1 MKSSGIGGQ
10 AVIEGIMMRSG
21 DSIAV
26 AVRKPD
32 GNIEVGKQETR
43 SPKNIC
49 SVFGWPVIRG
59 IVSFIFS
66 LIIGIRT
73 LTFSASF
80 FMDEEEAQ
88 EDKKNKEKENSK
100 GEGALMFGTV
110 ALSLVFAIALF
121 MILPYWASTGILKLF
136 RSESAVLVAVIEGV
150 LKLAI
155 FIAYISLISLMK
167 DIKRTFMY
175 HGAEHK
181 CINCIETGHELNVD
195 NVMKAS
201 KEHRRCGTSFIFF
214 VLFISIIFFIIL
226 DVILTLNTSFDTTL
240 FVNKLARMGLRL
252 LLVPVIA
259 GLSYEVIQWAGNS
272 NSKLA
277 DILSK
282 PGLWIQGL
290 TTKEPER
297 DMAEVAITAVEAVF
311 DWRNYLREQDI
322 EAADP
327 KTEAEPETEG
337 APEPDPGP
345 CLKQSG
351 EAE

>member
-21 DSIAV
+21 NDIAV

-32 GNIEVGKQETR
+32 GNIEVGKQKTV
-43 SPKNIC
+43 SPKDKNKI
-49 SVFGWPVIRG
+49 FGWPIIRG
-59 IVSFIFS
+59 IVSFICS
-66 LIIGIRT
+66 LVIGIKT

-80 FMDEEEAQ
+80 FMDEEEA
-88 EDKKNKEKENSK
+88 EKEKAKAKNKDKKDSSK
-100 GEGALMFGTV
+100 GDDALMFGTV
-110 ALSLVFAIALF
+110 AISLVFAIALF
-121 MILPYWASTGILKLF
+121 MILPYWAATGILRLF
-136 RSESAVLVAVIEGV
+136 GVESAVLVAVIEGV
-150 LKLAI
+150 LKVAI
-155 FIAYISLISLMK
+155 FLAYISLISLMK

-181 CINCIETGHELNVD
+181 CINCIESGHELNVD

-226 DVILTLNTSFDTTL
+226 DVILTLTTSFDTTL
-240 FVNKLARMGLRL
+240 FVNKLARMGMRL
-252 LLVPVIA
+252 LLIPIIA
-259 GLSYEVIQWAGNS
+259 GISYEVIQWAGNS
-272 NSKLA
+272 GSRMA
-277 DILSK
+277 DILSR

-311 DWRNYLREQDI
+311 DWRNYLREQGI
-322 EAADP
+322 EVSEP
-327 KTEAEPETEG
+327 VTETEAEEPEAAAEADT
-337 APEPDPGP
+337 AEP
-345 CLKQSG
+345 
-351 EAE
+351 AE

>member
-1 MKSSGIGGQ
+1 MYMGVFMRSSGIGGQ
-10 AVIEGIMMRSG
+10 ALIEGIMMRSG
-21 DSIAV
+21 NDIAV
-26 AVRKPD
+26 AVRRPD
-32 GNIEVGKQETR
+32 GKIEVGKQKTV
-43 SPKNIC
+43 SPKEKNKI
-49 SVFGWPVIRG
+49 FGWPIIRG

-66 LIIGIRT
+66 LVIGIRT

-80 FMDEEEAQ
+80 FMDEEDAG
-88 EDKKNKEKENSK
+88 KAKKENEK

-110 ALSLVFAIALF
+110 AISLVLAIAIF

-136 RSESAVLVAVIEGV
+136 KSDSAVLVAVVEGV

-167 DIKRTFMY
+167 DIRRTFQY

-181 CINCIETGHELNVD
+181 CINCIESGHELNVN

-226 DVILTLNTSFDTTL
+226 DVILSLSTSFDTTL
-240 FVNKLARMGLRL
+240 FVNKLARMGIRL
-252 LLVPVIA
+252 LLIPVIA

-272 NSKLA
+272 GSKLA
-277 DILSK
+277 DILSR

-290 TTKEPER
+290 TTKEPDR
-297 DMAEVAITAVEAVF
+297 DMAEVAIAAVEAVF
-311 DWRNYLREQDI
+311 DWRDYLRKQGI
-322 EAADP
+322 EVS
-327 KTEAEPETEG
+327 EPETEAEAADG
-337 APEPDPGP
+337 
-345 CLKQSG
+345 G
-351 EAE
+351 EEE

>member
-1 MKSSGIGGQ
+1 MYTGVFMKSSGIGGQ

-21 DSIAV
+21 NDIAV

-32 GNIEVGKQETR
+32 GNIEVGKQKTV
-43 SPKNIC
+43 SPKDKNKI
-49 SVFGWPVIRG
+49 FGWPIIRG

-66 LIIGIRT
+66 LVIGIRT

-80 FMDEEEAQ
+80 FMDEEEEKKPSKTK
-88 EDKKNKEKENSK
+88 EDNK

-110 ALSLVFAIALF
+110 AISLVFAIAIF

-136 RSESAVLVAVIEGV
+136 KSDSAVLVAVVEGV

-167 DIKRTFMY
+167 DIRRTFQY

-181 CINCIETGHELNVD
+181 CINCIESGHELNVD

-226 DVILTLNTSFDTTL
+226 DVILSLSTSFDTTL
-240 FVNKLARMGLRL
+240 FVNKLARMGIRL
-252 LLVPVIA
+252 LLIPVIA

-272 NSKLA
+272 GSRLA
-277 DILSK
+277 DVLSK

-290 TTKEPER
+290 TTKEPDR
-297 DMAEVAITAVEAVF
+297 DMAEVAIAAVEAVF
-311 DWRNYLREQDI
+311 DWRDYLRKQGIQVSEPETGTEPAASEP
-322 EAADP
+322 EAAD
-327 KTEAEPETEG
+327 G
-337 APEPDPGP
+337 
-345 CLKQSG
+345 G
-351 EAE
+351 EEE

>member
-21 DSIAV
+21 NDIAV

-32 GNIEVGKQETR
+32 GNIEVGKQKTV
-43 SPKNIC
+43 SPKDKNKI
-49 SVFGWPVIRG
+49 FGWPIIRG

-66 LIIGIRT
+66 LVIGIKT

-80 FMDEEEAQ
+80 YMDEEEEKKPSKTK
-88 EDKKNKEKENSK
+88 EDNK

-110 ALSLVFAIALF
+110 AISLVLAIAIF
-121 MILPYWASTGILKLF
+121 MILPYWASTGIVKLF
-136 RSESAVLVAVIEGV
+136 GSDSAVLVAVIEGV

-167 DIKRTFMY
+167 DIRRTFQY

-181 CINCIETGHELNVD
+181 CINCIESGHELNVD
-195 NVMKAS
+195 NVMKSS

-226 DVILTLNTSFDTTL
+226 DVLLSLDPSFDTRL

-252 LLVPVIA
+252 LLIPVIA
-259 GLSYEVIQWAGNS
+259 GLSYEFIQWAGNS
-272 NSKLA
+272 GSKVA
-277 DILSK
+277 GILSK

-290 TTKEPER
+290 TTKEPDR
-297 DMAEVAITAVEAVF
+297 DMVEVAITAVEAVF
-311 DWRNYLREQDI
+311 DWRDYLRKQGI
-322 EAADP
+322 EVS
-327 KTEAEPETEG
+327 EPETVTE
-337 APEPDPGP
+337 PETASEPETAE
-345 CLKQSG
+345 SG
-351 EAE
+351 EEE

>member
-21 DSIAV
+21 NDIAV

-32 GNIEVGKQETR
+32 GNIEVGKQKTV
-43 SPKNIC
+43 SPKDKNKI
-49 SVFGWPVIRG
+49 FGWPIIRG

-66 LIIGIRT
+66 LVIGIKT

-80 FMDEEEAQ
+80 YMDEEESG
-88 EDKKNKEKENSK
+88 KEKKENGK
-100 GEGALMFGTV
+100 GEDALMFGTV
-110 ALSLVFAIALF
+110 AVSLVLAIAIF
-121 MILPYWASTGILKLF
+121 MILPYWASTGIVKLF
-136 RSESAVLVAVIEGV
+136 GSDSAVLVAVIEGV

-155 FIAYISLISLMK
+155 FLAYISLISLMK
-167 DIKRTFMY
+167 DIRRTFQY

-181 CINCIETGHELNVD
+181 CINCIESGHELNVD

-226 DVILTLNTSFDTTL
+226 DVLLSLDPSFDTRL
-240 FVNKLARMGLRL
+240 FINKLARMGIRL
-252 LLVPVIA
+252 LLIPVIA
-259 GLSYEVIQWAGNS
+259 GLSYEFIQWAGNS
-272 NSKLA
+272 GSKVA
-277 DILSK
+277 AVLSK

-290 TTKEPER
+290 TTKEPDR

-311 DWRNYLREQDI
+311 DWRDYLRKQGI
-322 EAADP
+322 EVSEP
-327 KTEAEPETEG
+327 EIVTEPETVSE
-337 APEPDPGP
+337 PETAE
-345 CLKQSG
+345 SG
-351 EAE
+351 EEE